1 MDTLSLD
8 ASVAITGMSRSTLW
22 RRVTDGTIGRGDKD
36 GRSRAMLALDDV
48 LGLVDVVLSAEDI
61 AMLLRADA
69 GDADAQADMGA
80 LFYVAGAHKAA
91 LYWLNEAAAQ
101 NNAEAMQ
108 WLGTAYASG
117 GALYRKMPILQ
128 SCGWPRRQPLGIPSR
143 NSRWSGCAKAVGKR
157 GFYLHLR
164 RAGTGRRRLCF
175 GPGKTPALQPAG
187 FPPAVA
193 PLQASQA
200 LSDSVTFAVEMP

>member
-48 LGLVDVVLSAEDI
+48 LGLVDMALSAEDI

-117 GALYRKMPILQ
+117 GGGATLYRKMPILQ

-143 NSRWSGCAKAVGKR
+143 NSRWSGCAKGVGKR
-157 GFYLHLR
+157 GFYLHLPRKATAASR
-164 RAGTGRRRLCF
+164 RCPEPGRCRR
-175 GPGKTPALQPAG
+175 
-187 FPPAVA
+187 
-193 PLQASQA
+193 
-200 LSDSVTFAVEMP
+200 

>member
-117 GALYRKMPILQ
+117 GGGQHYTERCQ
-128 SCGWPRRQPLGIPSR
+128 SCNHVAGQGGSPWAS
-143 NSRWSGCAKAVGKR
+143 
-157 GFYLHLR
+157 H
-164 RAGTGRRRLCF
+164 RATADGANARRL
-175 GPGKTPALQPAG
+175 
-187 FPPAVA
+187 
-193 PLQASQA
+193 
-200 LSDSVTFAVEMP
+200 